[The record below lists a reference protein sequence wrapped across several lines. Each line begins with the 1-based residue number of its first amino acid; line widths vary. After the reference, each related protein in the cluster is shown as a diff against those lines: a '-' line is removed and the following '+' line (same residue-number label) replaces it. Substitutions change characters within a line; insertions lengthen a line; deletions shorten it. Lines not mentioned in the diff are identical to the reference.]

1 MKKSN
6 ELDFITQVTG
16 TSAFYEGVRVGYK
29 EVLKEIEAIKEIP
42 SVSVKEELLL
52 DMLSLK
58 INDKIEHEFK
68 DEARALSEMKRPKKS
83 LFKRI
88 FKK

>member
-6 ELDFITQVTG
+6 ELDFITQVMG

-29 EVLKEIEAIKEIP
+29 EVLKEIEGIP
-42 SVSVKEELLL
+42 SVTVKEQLLL
-52 DMLSLK
+52 DMLVLK

-68 DEARALSEMKRPKKS
+68 DEARALSELKRPKKT

-88 FKK
+88 FKR